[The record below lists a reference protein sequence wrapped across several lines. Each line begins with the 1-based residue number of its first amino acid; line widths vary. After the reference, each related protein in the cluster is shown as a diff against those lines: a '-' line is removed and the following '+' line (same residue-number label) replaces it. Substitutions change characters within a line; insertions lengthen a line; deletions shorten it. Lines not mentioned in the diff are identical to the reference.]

1 MNPCFVSLNPICGL
15 VSGYFSL
22 SDCIDIF
29 PQTGNV
35 ETVVLLHDKKV
46 DGHIGIDLD
55 TDKLEIPNRGAT
67 YDEIKAY
74 VLGKY
79 GFKVSSL
86 YIAQTKKKSGIHE
99 RENYHAG
106 FSKGVVPNCPKEK
119 EEAIMDAFRYFNM
132 I

>member
-1 MNPCFVSLNPICGL
+1 MLMQSKVSMH
-15 VSGYFSL
+15 
-22 SDCIDIF
+22 
-29 PQTGNV
+29 V
-35 ETVVLLHDKKV
+35 ETVVLLQDKKV
-46 DGHIGIDLD
+46 DGHIGINLD

-86 YIAQTKKKSGIHE
+86 YIAQTKKKAGIHE
-99 RENYHAG
+99 RENYNVG
-106 FSKGVVPNCPKEK
+106 FGKGVVPNCPKER
-119 EEAIMDAFRYFNM
+119 ENAIMDAFRHFNM

>member
-1 MNPCFVSLNPICGL
+1 MYDNVSDLFPYTPAYDLFPCKVDIHGIVS
-15 VSGYFSL
+15 
-22 SDCIDIF
+22 
-29 PQTGNV
+29 THV

-55 TDKLEIPNRGAT
+55 TNKLEIPNRGAT
-67 YDEIKAY
+67 YAEIKAY

-86 YIAQTKKKSGIHE
+86 YIAQTKKKAGIHE

-119 EEAIMDAFRYFNM
+119 EDAIMDAFRHFNM